1 MGAQSDSG
9 EKILIK
15 GTPPSRLR
23 GAVLVIAR
31 RTRAGWHGPIFPRPN
46 YRGRASR
53 DRRTSR
59 GTLEGQTDW
68 QRHAPAARAR
78 SLALRPQGLE
88 AGGPSGLSS
97 FLEFWPRCHGDSSLW
112 LAKPLARFPLFL
124 KIRHFQEE
132 PERVGWESRQR
143 GCPALLPPYNTM
155 ASSGSSTGVFHLFTR
170 LFSRFSKQPEKVFG
184 LPSASPGTRLGSGAM
199 RAMHFPR
206 VAAVS
211 PHASHRDTAQSMLK
225 VVG

>member
-1 MGAQSDSG
+1 M
-9 EKILIK
+9 IK

-53 DRRTSR
+53 DRRISR

-112 LAKPLARFPLFL
+112 LPPPCKVSPFPKNTAFSGGAREGGTGEQAARLPSSPASLQHHGFL
-124 KIRHFQEE
+124 GEQHW
-132 PERVGWESRQR
+132 G
-143 GCPALLPPYNTM
+143 LPP
-155 ASSGSSTGVFHLFTR
+155 FTR
-170 LFSRFSKQPEKVFG
+170 LFSRFPKQPEKVFG

-211 PHASHRDTAQSMLK
+211 PHASHRDAAQSMLK

>member
-68 QRHAPAARAR
+68 QHHAPAARAR

-124 KIRHFQEE
+124 KYGIFR
-132 PERVGWESRQR
+132 RSQR
-143 GCPALLPPYNTM
+143 GWDGRAGSEAAQLSCLLTTPWLPQGVAL
-155 ASSGSSTGVFHLFTR
+155 GSSTFHQAF
-170 LFSRFSKQPEKVFG
+170 FEIPK
-184 LPSASPGTRLGSGAM
+184 
-199 RAMHFPR
+199 
-206 VAAVS
+206 
-211 PHASHRDTAQSMLK
+211 TA
-225 VVG
+225 

>member
-112 LAKPLARFPLFL
+112 LPPPPARFPLFL

-132 PERVGWESRQR
+132 PERVGRESRQR

-155 ASSGSSTGVFHLFTR
+155 ASSGSSTGVFHL
-170 LFSRFSKQPEKVFG
+170 
-184 LPSASPGTRLGSGAM
+184 SPGFFRDSQNSLKRCLAFPLLPQALGWE
-199 RAMHFPR
+199 
-206 VAAVS
+206 AAPCGPCIS
-211 PHASHRDTAQSMLK
+211 PAWRPSRHTLPTETQLNPC
-225 VVG
+225 